1 MHDATEQ
8 IQHIQNET
16 EKYNKENKIL
26 QDKYS
31 QIIYKGKLNRYRIF
45 CTVVILMLGIG
56 IFLFIYGEVHE
67 CALAKYISA
76 LLEVVGVIS
85 FIINSLIKKKPKKD
99 DYK

>member
-1 MHDATEQ
+1 
-8 IQHIQNET
+8 
-16 EKYNKENKIL
+16 
-26 QDKYS
+26 
-31 QIIYKGKLNRYRIF
+31 
-45 CTVVILMLGIG
+45 MLGIG